1 MDYLYYL
8 FIAFAFL
15 AVVLL
20 LEGGYLTWRS
30 SHGAGAKRIKK
41 RLQQVSVAW
50 KDAANAPLLKQ
61 RLLSD
66 SPPLQKLLL
75 KFPRMH
81 SLDQLLLQSGM
92 PLMVTQFLSYS
103 AMTGIGAMAMAAL
116 LGWPF
121 LIMLLCA
128 AGGALIPYFFV
139 VRAKNERLKT
149 IEQQLPETI
158 DLMSR
163 ALKAGHAF
171 PGALQMA
178 ATEGV
183 EPSASEFRLVFDE
196 VNFGVPMQHA
206 LMNLAT
212 RVPITDLR
220 YFVIA
225 VLIQRESG
233 GNLAELLDKISG
245 LIRARLTLLGKIR
258 VLSAEGRL
266 SAWILSCLPF
276 AVALVINIVN
286 PGFLEILWTDPA
298 GLKLV
303 GAAMAMMIV
312 GIYVM
317 SRIIKIRV

>member
-8 FIAFAFL
+8 FIALAFL

-20 LEGGYLTWRS
+20 LEGGYLSWRS
-30 SHGAGAKRIKK
+30 RQGPEAKRLKK
-41 RLQQVSVAW
+41 RLQEISAGW
-50 KDAANAPLLKQ
+50 NDKASASLIKQ
-61 RLLSD
+61 RLLSN

-75 KFPRMH
+75 QLPRMH
-81 SLDQLLLQSGM
+81 SLDRFLLQSGM
-92 PLMVTQFLSYS
+92 QLMVTQFLSYS
-103 AMTGIGAMAMAAL
+103 AMAGVGAMALAAL

-121 LIMLLCA
+121 LVMLLCA
-128 AGGALIPYFFV
+128 VGGSLIPYFFV
-139 VRAKNERLKT
+139 LRAKAKRLIT
-149 IEQQLPETI
+149 IEQQLAETI
-158 DLMSR
+158 DLISR

-178 ATEGV
+178 ATEGT
-183 EPSASEFRLVFDE
+183 EPTASEFRIVFDE
-196 VNFGVPMQHA
+196 VNFGVPLQNA
-206 LMNLAT
+206 LMNLAV
-212 RVPITDLR
+212 RVPINDLR

-276 AVALVINIVN
+276 AVALIINIVN
-286 PGFLEILWTDPA
+286 PGFLSVLWTDPA
-298 GLKLV
+298 GMKLAG
-303 GAAMAMMIV
+303 GALTLMAI
-312 GIYVM
+312 GIFVM

>member
-1 MDYLYYL
+1 
-8 FIAFAFL
+8 
-15 AVVLL
+15 
-20 LEGGYLTWRS
+20 
-30 SHGAGAKRIKK
+30 
-41 RLQQVSVAW
+41 
-50 KDAANAPLLKQ
+50 
-61 RLLSD
+61 
-66 SPPLQKLLL
+66 
-75 KFPRMH
+75 MH

-139 VRAKNERLKT
+139 VRAKNKRLKT

-233 GNLAELLDKISG
+233 GNLAELLDKISE
-245 LIRARLTLLGKIR
+245 LIRARLTLLGKVR

-266 SAWILSCLPF
+266 SAWILSSLPF
-276 AVALVINIVN
+276 AMALLLNTIN
-286 PGFLEILWTDPA
+286 PDFMSILWTDPA
-298 GLKLV
+298 GPIIIAIAL
-303 GAAMAMMIV
+303 GMMV
-312 GIYVM
+312 TGIFAM

>member
-1 MDYLYYL
+1 M
-8 FIAFAFL
+8 
-15 AVVLL
+15 
-20 LEGGYLTWRS
+20 
-30 SHGAGAKRIKK
+30 
-41 RLQQVSVAW
+41 AW

-303 GAAMAMMIV
+303 GTAMAMMIV